1 MIEMPEAYTLAR
13 QMNEA
18 LTGKIFQGFA
28 QGELRHKFLW
38 LDRPAEESSAIL
50 AGRSVTGASSYGRSM
65 YLHAGSDY
73 MIWFGEI
80 GGRLLY
86 HPAAGQLPKKYHL
99 RWDFSDGSSLSFVLQ
114 MWGFVR
120 LLEKPEFGERPYK
133 EVGIPPLSAEFTLER
148 FNTLLEEHPDKT
160 SKGVKGFL
168 VTSQHMNGIGN
179 SYAQDILFRARLS
192 PRRKIPDIIATE
204 REQLYR
210 AIQETVRLAIES
222 GGREDE
228 RDLYD
233 RPGGYQRLMSSQT
246 AGTPCPACG
255 TTIEKMAYLGGACYL
270 CPTCQ
275 K

>member
-18 LTGKIFQGFA
+18 LTGKTFQSFA

-38 LDRPAEESSAIL
+38 LDRPAEESSTIL
-50 AGRSVTGASSYGRSM
+50 AGRAITGASSYGRSM
-65 YLHAGSDY
+65 YLQVGSEHL
-73 MIWFGEI
+73 IWFGDI
-80 GGRLLY
+80 GGHLFH
-86 HPAAGQLPKKYHL
+86 HPAAGPLPKKYHL
-99 RWDFSDGSSLSFVLQ
+99 RWDFSDDTSLSFVLQ

-120 LLEKPEFGERPYK
+120 LLERSEFGERPYK
-133 EVGIPPLSAEFTLER
+133 EAGIPPLSTEFTLER
-148 FNTLLEEHPDKT
+148 FNTLLEEYPDKT

-192 PRRKIPDIIATE
+192 PKRKIPDINALE
-204 REQLYR
+204 REELYR
-210 AIQETVRLAIES
+210 AIQETVRLAIQA

-228 RDLYD
+228 RDLFD
-233 RPGGYQRLMSSQT
+233 RPGGYRRLMSSQT
-246 AGTPCPACG
+246 AGTPCPACS
-255 TTIEKMAYLGGACYL
+255 TIIEKMAYLGGACYL
-270 CPTCQ
+270 CPRCQ